1 MASFLPAFGSLLI
14 VQLLLPHVARAS
26 SHREQLCYSWRF
38 NVEVN
43 SLRGWTLVPDSCE
56 KYVAAYMTGNGY
68 IDDSALAAQEAYVY
82 ASSYNLSGDGSSKH
96 AGVLDIHETRRSMR
110 HRNTR
115 GSLKYAWVF
124 DIDETSLSNLPYY
137 KVHNFGYVSPS
148 HSSHATPLV

>member
-1 MASFLPAFGSLLI
+1 M
-14 VQLLLPHVARAS
+14 
-26 SHREQLCYSWRF
+26 
-38 NVEVN
+38 EVN
-43 SLRGWTLVPDSCE
+43 NLRGWALVPDSCE

-96 AGVLDIHETRRSMR
+96 A
-110 HRNTR
+110 
-115 GSLKYAWVF
+115 WVF